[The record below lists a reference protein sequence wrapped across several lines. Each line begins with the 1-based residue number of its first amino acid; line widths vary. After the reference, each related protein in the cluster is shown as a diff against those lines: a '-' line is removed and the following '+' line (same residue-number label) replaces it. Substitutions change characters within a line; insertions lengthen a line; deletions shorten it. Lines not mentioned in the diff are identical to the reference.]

1 MIPAPAEYLLRCDD
15 LCPTMSGERWRRVE
29 SLIEEFQLQPIL
41 AVIPD
46 NLDPELEVS
55 PPDPN
60 FFERMRRLE
69 ACGAI
74 IGLHGYR
81 HLCESRGRS
90 LVRLAR
96 TSEFAG
102 VPAQTQRTW
111 IHEGLRIL
119 RGHGLNPKIWVAP
132 RHGFDRN
139 TLDALCAEGVTL
151 LSDGFARVPFRRGGL
166 TWIPQQLWGP
176 VEKSK
181 GLWTICL
188 HPSTASDAEI
198 AALRA
203 FLTVHSDQF
212 TSVYRILFHSQPT
225 TLTLAECIYAEAA
238 LRRLKISRAAR
249 RIRHLTILRSSSAS

>member
-1 MIPAPAEYLLRCDD
+1 MIVAPAEYLLRCDD
-15 LCPTMSGERWRRVE
+15 LCPTMSAERWGRIE

-46 NLDPELEVS
+46 NRDAELEIS
-55 PPDPN
+55 SPDPA
-60 FFERMRRLE
+60 FWQRMHALE
-69 ACGAI
+69 ASGAI

-81 HLCESRGRS
+81 HRCESRGRS
-90 LVRLAR
+90 LAALASM
-96 TSEFAG
+96 SEFAG
-102 VPAQTQRTW
+102 VPAKTQREW

-119 RGHGLNPKIWVAP
+119 RGRGLNPKIWVAP

-139 TLDALCAEGVTL
+139 TLDALCAEGITL
-151 LSDGFARVPFRRGGL
+151 LSDGFARVPFRCGGL

-188 HPSTASDAEI
+188 HPNTASDSEI

-203 FLTVHSDQF
+203 FLTMHSDQF
-212 TSVYRILFHSQPT
+212 TSVYGVLFRSQPT
-225 TLTLAECIYAEAA
+225 TLTLAERIYAEAA
-238 LRRLKISRAAR
+238 LWRLKISRATR
-249 RIRHLTILRSSSAS
+249 RIRHLTLLRSSNAS

>member
-15 LCPTMSGERWRRVE
+15 LCPTISAERWRHVE

-46 NLDPELEVS
+46 NRDPELEVS
-55 PPDPN
+55 PPDSN
-60 FFERMRRLE
+60 FYERMRRLE
-69 ACGAI
+69 TSGAI

-90 LVRLAR
+90 LVGLAR

-102 VPAQTQRTW
+102 VPAKIQREW

-119 RGHGLNPKIWVAP
+119 RGRGLNPKIWVAP
-132 RHGFDRN
+132 RHGFDRH
-139 TLDALCAEGVTL
+139 TIDALCAEGITL
-151 LSDGFARVPFRRGGL
+151 LSDGFARVPFRCGGL

-176 VEKSK
+176 VEKPR

-188 HPSTASDAEI
+188 HPNTVPDAEI
-198 AALRA
+198 TAVRA

-212 TSVYRILFHSQPT
+212 TSVYRVLFRGQPT
-225 TLTLAECIYAEAA
+225 TLTLAERVYAEAA
-238 LRRLKISRAAR
+238 LLRLKISRAAR
-249 RIRHLTILRSSSAS
+249 RSRRLMLLRSSNDS

>member
-1 MIPAPAEYLLRCDD
+1 MIPAPAQYLLRCDD
-15 LCPTMSGERWRRVE
+15 LCPTMSAERWLRIE
-29 SLIEEFQLQPIL
+29 SLIVEFKLQPIL

-46 NLDPELEVS
+46 NRDPELEVS
-55 PPDPN
+55 SSDAN

-69 ACGAI
+69 SAGAI

-90 LVRLAR
+90 LVGLAR
-96 TSEFAG
+96 SSEFAG
-102 VPAQTQRTW
+102 VSAPTQREW

-132 RHGFDRN
+132 RHGFDRR
-139 TLDALCAEGVTL
+139 TLDALCAEGITL
-151 LSDGFARVPFRRGGL
+151 VSDGFARVPFWCRGL

-188 HPSTASDAEI
+188 HPNTVSDAEI

-203 FLTVHSDQF
+203 FLTAHSKQF
-212 TSVYRILFHSQPT
+212 TSVHRILFRNQPA
-225 TLTLAECIYAEAA
+225 TLTLAERIYADAA
-238 LRRLKISRAAR
+238 LWRLKISRAAR
-249 RIRHLTILRSSSAS
+249 RIRHLTILRSSNDS

>member
-1 MIPAPAEYLLRCDD
+1 MIPAPAQYLLRCDD
-15 LCPTMSGERWRRVE
+15 LCPTMSAERWRRIE

-46 NLDPELEVS
+46 NRDPELEPS
-55 PPDPN
+55 PPDSN
-60 FFERMRRLE
+60 FFERMRMLE
-69 ACGAI
+69 AAGAI

-81 HLCESRGRS
+81 HLCESGGRS
-90 LVRLAR
+90 LIGFAR

-102 VPAQTQRTW
+102 VPAQTQRMW

-139 TLDALCAEGVTL
+139 TLDTLCTEGITL

-176 VEKSK
+176 AEKPN

-188 HPSTASDAEI
+188 HPNTVSDAEI

-203 FLTVHSDQF
+203 FLTAHSDQF
-212 TSVYRILFHSQPT
+212 TSVYRVLFRRQPT
-225 TLTLAECIYAEAA
+225 TLTLAESIYADAA

-249 RIRHLTILRSSSAS
+249 RIRHWTILRSSNAS

>member
-15 LCPTMSGERWRRVE
+15 LCPTMSTERWRRIE

-46 NLDPELEVS
+46 NRDPELEVS
-55 PPDPN
+55 PPDPA
-60 FFERMRRLE
+60 FWQRMRRLE
-69 ACGAI
+69 GAGAI

-90 LVRLAR
+90 LVGLAR

-102 VPAQTQRTW
+102 VPARTQREW

-132 RHGFDRN
+132 RHGFDCE
-139 TLDALCAEGVTL
+139 TLNALCAEEITL
-151 LSDGFARVPFRRGGL
+151 LSDGFARVPFRRRGL

-176 VEKSK
+176 VDKSK

-188 HPSTASDAEI
+188 HPNTVSNAEI
-198 AALRA
+198 GALRA

-212 TSVYRILFHSQPT
+212 TSVYRVLFRSQPT
-225 TLTLAECIYAEAA
+225 TLTLAERVYAEAA
-238 LRRLKISRAAR
+238 LWRLRISRAAR
-249 RIRHLTILRSSSAS
+249 RTRCLTLLRSSNAL